1 MADFSD
7 RALDRLREQLRA
19 TMSQKRFAHTLGV
32 EQTVSEMAAL
42 YCPHKTGML
51 RAAAL
56 LHDCTKEYSD
66 KETKAVLSREGMKL
80 RSDEKESPQILHA
93 ITAPTEIARLY
104 PELADEELLSC
115 VRWHTTGR
123 EGMTVP
129 EALLYLADVI
139 EATRTHE
146 SCCVLRE
153 FFWHSLPVT
162 DDTVEQ
168 TLHLCRTMVR
178 SFDMTIQRLLEKHLP
193 VCADTVLARSCFLDR
208 LAVLERN

>member
-1 MADFSD
+1 MPDFSE
-7 RALDRLREQLRA
+7 RVIASLRERLRA
-19 TMSQKRFAHTLGV
+19 TISPKRFAHTLGV
-32 EQTVSEMAAL
+32 EQTVAEMAAL

-66 KETKAVLSREGMKL
+66 KETKEVLSREGIKL
-80 RSDEKESPQILHA
+80 RRDEKESPQILHA
-93 ITAPTEIARLY
+93 ITAPFEIARLY

-139 EATRTHE
+139 EPTREYPACVALRKRFFAEGLAVMTEEERDVHL
-146 SCCVLRE
+146 CDVLRA
-153 FFWHSLPVT
+153 SLVG
-162 DDTVEQ
+162 
-168 TLHLCRTMVR
+168 VR
-178 SFDMTIQRLLEKHLP
+178 ESLMAKGAP
-193 VCADTVLARSCFLDR
+193 VCEDTLSAIEYLKSKTHL
-208 LAVLERN
+208 